1 MTANVVL
8 ATVVLLLSA
17 STVSANGTC
26 DVPGELTPE
35 QKLKCLAASSAML
48 EQPTLT
54 IEQIENGPGFDP
66 ADQAGSRHL
75 YFTRD
80 ETLTCYFRPFFA
92 FARDKGQSPKFLCWV
107 LDPRRALVDRA
118 GRAIEVDQMKVVVR
132 KGHGGALFARS
143 DTANAHPIDADQVKI
158 NYLVPPYPNHS
169 RRDNEV
175 FTQVAATRLLWAL
188 GFPADAQYSV
198 LAVNCVGCSADPFK
212 DNLKENAAALRDRPV
227 AFRIAAVERLFPGD
241 ALEVEDDDTWSWTDA
256 AQLYGGPSWSRDQ
269 KVAFDAY
276 RLALGMLGYHNPLDS
291 QNRLVCAE
299 WKDGAGASRVCT
311 RVVMMVQDVGSTFGK
326 PGSFGNS
333 RGDFS
338 DWQTQRVFAD
348 ANRCELQYPLKGDAT
363 VLEEARALLAR
374 RLDALDRGRVRA
386 IFHAA
391 RFDMM
396 DLKQLNGLRHSGGAD
411 PGQAAVDE
419 WTNAFMQRAAEVR
432 AARNCR
438 R

>member
-1 MTANVVL
+1 MISNVAF

-17 STVSANGTC
+17 STASANGSC
-26 DVPGELTPE
+26 DVPDELTRE
-35 QKLKCLAASSAML
+35 QKLRCLAVSGAML

-54 IEQIENGPGFDP
+54 LEQLQKGPGFDP
-66 ADQAGSRHL
+66 ADPAGSRHL

-80 ETLTCYFRPFFA
+80 DTLTCYFRPYFA
-92 FARDKGQSPKFLCWV
+92 FIRDKGQSPKFLCWV
-107 LDPRRALVDRA
+107 LDPARGLIDRK
-118 GRAIEVDQMKVVVR
+118 GRKIDVRDVKVVVR
-132 KGHGGALFARS
+132 KGHGGELSARS
-143 DTANAHPIDADQVKI
+143 DPDDAHRLEADQVKI

-188 GFPADAQYSV
+188 GFPADSQYSA
-198 LAVNCVGCSADPFK
+198 LAVNCVGCSTDPFK
-212 DNLKENAAALRDRPV
+212 DNLKENTAALTDRAV
-227 AFRIAAVERLFPGD
+227 AFRVAAVERLFPGD
-241 ALEVEDDDTWSWTDA
+241 ALEVNDDDTWSWTDA
-256 AQLYGGPSWSRDQ
+256 AQLYAGSWNRDQ

-276 RLALGMLGYHNPLDS
+276 RLALGMLAYHNPLDS

-299 WKDGAGASRVCT
+299 WKAGAAGPRICS

-338 DWQTQRVFAD
+338 DWETERVFANAD
-348 ANRCELQYPLKGDAT
+348 RCELQYPLKNAAT
-363 VLEEARALLAR
+363 VLEDARALLAR
-374 RLDALDRGRVRA
+374 RLETLDRERVRA
-386 IFHAA
+386 IFYAA

-396 DLKQLNGLRHSGGAD
+396 DLKQVNRLRHGGGSD
-411 PGQAAVDE
+411 SGQAAIDE

-432 AARNCR
+432 NARNCPR
-438 R
+438 